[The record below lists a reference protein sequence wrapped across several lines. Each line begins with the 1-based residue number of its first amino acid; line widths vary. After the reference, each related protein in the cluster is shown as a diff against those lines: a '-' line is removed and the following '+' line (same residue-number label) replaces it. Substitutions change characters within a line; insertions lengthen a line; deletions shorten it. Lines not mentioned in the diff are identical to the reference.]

1 MAKTKN
7 ALVRLISTQGTGV
20 FYVAKISLK
29 AGRKPLNVRKYDKK
43 KRCHVIFKE
52 AKMK

>member
-7 ALVRLISTQGTGV
+7 SLVRLVSTERTGV
-20 FYVAKISLK
+20 FYVTRISLK
-29 AGRKPLNVRKYDKK
+29 AGRKPLALKKYDKK
-43 KRCHVIFKE
+43 KRCHVVFKE